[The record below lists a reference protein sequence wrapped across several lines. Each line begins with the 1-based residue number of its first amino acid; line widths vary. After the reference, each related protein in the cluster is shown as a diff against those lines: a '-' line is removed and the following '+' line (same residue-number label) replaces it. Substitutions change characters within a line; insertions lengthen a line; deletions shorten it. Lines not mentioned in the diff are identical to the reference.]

1 MAGDIFYSQV
11 DKNLKEELKARGIS
25 GHRRNQKDLQYM
37 LEKIANIEIGTYT
50 HTRGTNGFDGT
61 NSLQKDS
68 IIGGKQTR
76 GPKFMPSGEHG
87 FLNENKPDIELIKG
101 IEIDP
106 KIEGKIVSSVKIT
119 EDKVKIKDTSLRI
132 PPIITSCQVSIAD
145 NSRGLLNKAVI
156 QIQIPDP
163 IRDLD
168 WVEQYWFRPG
178 KYAYV
183 LIQHPDSAVITEKSL
198 DPETVL
204 DDATRQTEKFKK
216 NYPDIGD
223 LEYQITT
230 MNSVR
235 FEGLITSFDFSYQTD
250 GSVEATI
257 YITGTSNV
265 YTDLSMFLETEP
277 QKKKDGTEPI
287 DPQSF
292 NLGHTV
298 YTLPDGR
305 KTHYAADSEDV
316 TAVVNTFYEEL
327 LHQVNSEIVQN
338 QNESQQDQRL
348 IQSEYYSEY
357 PGGDENW
364 ILTGQPFSQDY
375 TNNATIKTNASD
387 EGYGFELH
395 ESQTYITL
403 NYLINYINDRVLR
416 KLPGSKIT
424 CDSSSLS
431 NYYNNLVSADPY
443 EILLLGNGLT
453 TSTQEYG
460 RSETADIKDTII
472 TKVKKEVD
480 GKIVEEDEEIDIVIL
495 KTPSLIW
502 YENVYTNTHI
512 QPNSSYEEFPGFHNN
527 GKAYANRIFINL
539 NVIKD
544 IVLRLDK
551 IEIIPETI
559 NKIKPN
565 KGVQIKE
572 FISSIGAV
580 ITMNTAGAIKMNLIT
595 DPKDP
600 LGLELKYYD
609 SNYIGQEDVQKDV
622 EPFSVPMFANH
633 SNGTIVR
640 DFKLS
645 AKLPG
650 RAKQLAYVLNEG
662 TDISQS
668 DIAPFLS
675 YMYSN
680 KDKEEN
686 VKKLFQTYLN
696 THHKY
701 LTLLTDAKEDYSHNP
716 TSYKKKNSLRL
727 ALQKYLQYPT
737 EEIDKSNLLNTPIF
751 PYDASITIDGV
762 NGFRYGDVLQFNALP
777 YRYRT
782 QTVFSIINI
791 SHTVGSSG
799 LWTTELT
806 CIMRPKV

>member
-50 HTRGTNGFDGT
+50 HTRGTEGFEGT

-87 FLNENKPDIELIKG
+87 FLNENKPDIELINK
-101 IEIDP
+101 IDIDP
-106 KIEGKIVSSVKIT
+106 DIKGKIVSSVKIT
-119 EDKVKIKDTSLRI
+119 EEKVKIKDTSLRI

-163 IRDLD
+163 TRDLD
-168 WVEQYWFRPG
+168 RIEQYWFRPG

-183 LIQHPDSAVITEKSL
+183 LIQHPDSAVITNEPL

-204 DDATRQTEKFKK
+204 DDTTDKFNN
-216 NYPDIGD
+216 NYPDYGNLKD
-223 LEYQITT
+223 QITT

-265 YTDLSMFLETEP
+265 YTDISMFLETEP
-277 QKKKDGTEPI
+277 KKKKDGTEPI
-287 DPQSF
+287 PPQSYE
-292 NLGHTV
+292 LGHTV
-298 YTLPDGR
+298 YELPDGR

-327 LHQVNSEIVQN
+327 LNQVNQEIVEN
-338 QNESQQDQRL
+338 QNESQQEQRL
-348 IQSEYYSEY
+348 IQSKYYSEY

-375 TNNATIKTNASD
+375 TNDATIEAYASD

-403 NYLINYINDRVLR
+403 NYLINYINDRVLS
-416 KLPGSKIT
+416 KLPFSKIT

-431 NYYNNLVSADPY
+431 NYYEKLVSADPY
-443 EILLLGNGLT
+443 EILLLGNENT
-453 TSTQEYG
+453 ISTQKYG
-460 RSETADIKDTII
+460 KSEEDTTETII
-472 TKVKKEVD
+472 FTEEEEIDGEIFEV
-480 GKIVEEDEEIDIVIL
+480 EEEIDIVIIG
-495 KTPSLIW
+495 TPSLIW
-502 YENVYTNTHI
+502 YENVYNNTHI
-512 QPNSSYEEFPGFHNN
+512 QPNRSYDAFPGFHNN
-527 GKAYANRIFINL
+527 RKAYANRIFINL

-551 IEIIPETI
+551 IEIIPENT
-559 NKIKPN
+559 NEIKPN

-609 SNYIGQEDVQKDV
+609 SNYIGQPSVQSNV

-633 SNGTIVR
+633 PNGTIVR

-675 YMYSN
+675 YMYTN
-680 KDKEEN
+680 KDTEEN

-701 LTLLTDAKEDYSHNP
+701 LELLAVAKEDYSHNP

-737 EEIDKSNLLNTPIF
+737 QEIDKSNLLNTPIF

-799 LWTTELT
+799 LWTTELA